1 MKFTHVVSTMAMA
14 AVFATG
20 LLPLSVSADD
30 NLVNVYSA
38 RKEALIKPLFD
49 RFTEETGITVN
60 LVTGKA
66 DALLKRLQVEGSA
79 TPADLFV
86 TVDAGRLHRA
96 KAAGVLQVATS
107 ATLDKLIPAH
117 LKDVDGYWYGMSQR
131 ARTVFYVKGKVDP
144 TELTTYEDL
153 ADPKWKGRIC
163 IRSSS
168 NIYNQSLVASM
179 IDANGVEATEA
190 WAKGLVANFAK
201 PPAGGDT
208 DQLRA
213 AAAGVCDIAIAN
225 TYYYARLIH
234 SKKESDNE
242 VAAKLGTAWLNQ
254 EGRGAH
260 VNVSGVGVTKYASNV
275 ESALKLMEFMA
286 SDESQTW
293 YGAENNEY
301 PVVKNVEIS
310 PVLKGLGEFKADDI
324 ELSKL
329 GTNNRAAV
337 ELMDRAGWK

>member
-66 DALLKRLQVEGSA
+66 DALLKRLQVEGNA

-107 ATLDKLIPAH
+107 ETLDQLIPAH

-144 TELTTYEDL
+144 AELTTYEDL